1 MGLLRFAVRIWLD
14 LAAVAVTAI
23 SIALDV
29 AGVGSFPWQVPA
41 LVGLIVFVVVV
52 YARVY
57 QQRRELDQ
65 RTRYEQ
71 IADDLSGFR
80 AETDKLL
87 ATFAAG
93 SVNAA
98 TTDDAL
104 KWASRVA
111 AYLNKN
117 CGLSYR
123 EQFLIIDYAR
133 PRAEWTPDDGDSPLT
148 AEARSAMTQVSA
160 RSNNLNDIVLVFQ
173 AAARGEVNP

>member
-1 MGLLRFAVRIWLD
+1 MSRE
-14 LAAVAVTAI
+14 LAAFPGRFRRSLDSSFSWWLCTPA
-23 SIALDV
+23 SINK
-29 AGVGSFPWQVPA
+29 
-41 LVGLIVFVVVV
+41 
-52 YARVY
+52 
-57 QQRRELDQ
+57 RRELDQ

-104 KWASRVA
+104 KWASRIA

-148 AEARSAMTQVSA
+148 VEARSAMTQVSA
-160 RSNNLNDIVLVFQ
+160 RSNNLNDIVLIFQ